1 RGRDVVRGEYR
12 DALEDPDAFVD
23 LALRGDAGT
32 EEDPAQQI
40 GQVAET
46 TLGGEDLFA
55 RDEPSLAPDEL
66 LGPDDPHVP
75 IARAASAGHAKLE
88 EVRGGRRIR
97 VRRLLAHC
105 EKRTAIETRSSNVT
119 WIPYRWASS
128 RARARSAGTS
138 STETERTEVTEAFA
152 GRLVATVRA
161 A

>member
-1 RGRDVVRGEYR
+1 AAVRVRPDRLLIARDDDREHDDDDDGDRHRERERSRAGEDEDAHDLLGRVRRGRDVVRGEYR

-88 EVRGGRRIR
+88 E
-97 VRRLLAHC
+97 
-105 EKRTAIETRSSNVT
+105 
-119 WIPYRWASS
+119 
-128 RARARSAGTS
+128 
-138 STETERTEVTEAFA
+138 
-152 GRLVATVRA
+152 
-161 A
+161 